1 MLIKE
6 ERPLELFFSVFLL
19 LELTAVILA
28 RPLLTEYL
36 ETGLVPRIP
45 AAVLFTDL
53 ALLGFLSLACSLILD
68 TVTLRRCEIKRLNY
82 LAPPCLPLPQD
93 PHMPESTRPRRLPVF
108 RDSPALPSR
117 SPTVTARAPRNLTPP
132 APGNHQASPRT
143 WSRVRQFPRRSSWK
157 AQVSGRYAA
166 GE

>member
-6 ERPLELFFSVFLL
+6 ERPLELFFSVFVL

-45 AAVLFTDL
+45 AAVPSTDL

-68 TVTLRRCEIKRLNY
+68 TVTLGRCEIKRLNY
-82 LAPPCLPLPQD
+82 LAPPCPPLPPRP
-93 PHMPESTRPRRLPVF
+93 PH
-108 RDSPALPSR
+108 A
-117 SPTVTARAPRNLTPP
+117 
-132 APGNHQASPRT
+132 
-143 WSRVRQFPRRSSWK
+143 
-157 AQVSGRYAA
+157 
-166 GE
+166 